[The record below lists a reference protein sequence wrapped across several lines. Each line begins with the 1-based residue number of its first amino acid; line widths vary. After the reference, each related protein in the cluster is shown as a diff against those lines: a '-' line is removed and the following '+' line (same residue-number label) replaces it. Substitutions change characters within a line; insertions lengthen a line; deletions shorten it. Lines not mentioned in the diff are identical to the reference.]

1 MELQHLRTLAVTEG
15 GTSETDAMTTDITE
29 IMKKEGSFII

>member
-15 GTSETDAMTTDITE
+15 GTSETDAMSTDITE
-29 IMKKEGSFII
+29 IMKRKDHL